1 MVTPEAVSSSQ
12 RTKPIKV
19 MVVDDSAFMRFS
31 ITKHLNMTPNIQVLV
46 TASDGRE
53 ALELLKKYKPDVIT
67 LDVEMPRL
75 DGLSTLREIMAHYP
89 CPVIMLSS
97 LTKEGA
103 TETIRALTL
112 GAVDFVAKPEN
123 KINIAEVMNEVVSK
137 IMKVVNAKIYSI
149 PISQP
154 KEAIKVAQEKSI
166 RPLGTTDKVLIIGS
180 STGGPRALNTLVPN
194 AASIPIL

>member
-1 MVTPEAVSSSQ
+1 MTTGRNTSGVEMI
-12 RTKPIKV
+12 KIIKV

-31 ITKHLNMTPNIQVLV
+31 ITKHLNMTPNIQVIV

-53 ALELLKKYKPDVIT
+53 ALDLLEKFHPDVIT

-75 DGLSTLREIMAHYP
+75 DGLSTLKEIMAHHP

-123 KINIAEVMNEVVSK
+123 KTNISEVMNEVVAK
-137 IMKVVNAKIYSI
+137 ILKVVNAKVFSI
-149 PISQP
+149 P
-154 KEAIKVAQEKSI
+154 
-166 RPLGTTDKVLIIGS
+166 
-180 STGGPRALNTLVPN
+180 
-194 AASIPIL
+194 

>member
-1 MVTPEAVSSSQ
+1 MNTLEKAVNIQ
-12 RTKPIKV
+12 NEKIIKV

-31 ITKHLNMTPNIQVLV
+31 ITKHLNMTPNIQVMV

-53 ALELLKKYKPDVIT
+53 ALELLKTYKPDVIT

-75 DGLSTLREIMAHYP
+75 DGLSTLKEIMAHYP

-103 TETIRALTL
+103 NETIRALTL

-123 KINIAEVMNEVVSK
+123 KINISEVMKEVVSK
-137 IMKVVNAKIYSI
+137 IIKVVNAKVFSI
-149 PISQP
+149 PYKKPIEDSKKAP
-154 KEAIKVAQEKSI
+154 IKS
-166 RPLGTTDKVLIIGS
+166 
-180 STGGPRALNTLVPN
+180 
-194 AASIPIL
+194 